1 MQPNATGA
9 TPRQYRFQLT
19 PADVIAYEVRT
30 QVLDWRIKL
39 MLLLLVSIA
48 GLVLSA
54 LPASVPA
61 WLWWSLAVLA
71 VIGALAAAVVYPN
84 IQLRRRAA
92 SYPLPAGET
101 VVTVEPDGVT
111 ESVEGRSRRVSW
123 RAIKSIAEGPGHLFL
138 TTQDGP
144 IIMPYGAFDDEA
156 DFLATSEAI
165 REAVFRARP
174 AQPKAS
180 GTSRG

>member
-1 MQPNATGA
+1 MQPDATGA
-9 TPRQYRFQLT
+9 KPRQYRFQLT

-54 LPASVPA
+54 LTASIPA
-61 WLWWSLAVLA
+61 WLWWSLAALA
-71 VIGALAAAVVYPN
+71 AIAALAAAVIYPN

-92 SYPLPAGET
+92 AYRLPVGDT
-101 VVTVEPDGVT
+101 VVTIERDAVT
-111 ESVEGRSRRVSW
+111 ESAEGRTRRVSW

-138 TTQDGP
+138 TTQEGP
-144 IIMPYGAFDDEA
+144 IILPYGAFDDEA

-165 REAVFRARP
+165 REAVFRAKP
-174 AQPKAS
+174 AQTKPAGQS
-180 GTSRG
+180 GG